1 MYPSAMRRRAFVLS
15 LAALLAARRAG
26 AQRPETNP
34 RFRLGTELVPT
45 AVTVRDG
52 EGRLVTSLLR
62 DDFEVA
68 EDGVAQPVTQFTKE
82 RAPVSVALAL
92 DCSDS
97 IRGARMD
104 DARQAVQNFLE
115 NLLKPEDETALVFFN
130 HEARVAESWSR
141 DRGAIGGLL
150 RAVRPTGATAIY
162 DAVGAALPLFADR
175 VHPRAALVVVSDG
188 ADTASDTTIT
198 ALKQKLVREDIFLYA
213 VGIASPTVRGPSRI
227 NPQVLRELAGSSGGY
242 AEIIGSTAEIAG
254 ATERI
259 AEELNNQYM
268 LGYTPTTPGD
278 GRSYRAIRVRV
289 KQQDLNVRARRGV
302 VR

>member
-1 MYPSAMRRRAFVLS
+1 MRRREFMWS
-15 LAALLAARRAG
+15 LAALLATRRVR
-26 AQRPETNP
+26 AQKPQETDP

-52 EGRLVTSLLR
+52 EGRLVKSLR
-62 DDFEVA
+62 REDFEVA
-68 EDGVAQPVTQFTKE
+68 EDGVAQPVTQFTTE
-82 RAPVSVALAL
+82 RVPVSVALAL

-97 IRGARMD
+97 MRGSRMD
-104 DARQAVQNFLE
+104 DARSAVRNFLE
-115 NLLKPEDETALVFFN
+115 NLLDPEDETALIFFN
-130 HEARVAESWSR
+130 HEARVAEGWSR
-141 DRGAIGGLL
+141 DRGAVAGLL
-150 RAVRPTGATAIY
+150 KAVRPTGATAIY

-188 ADTASDTTIT
+188 ADTASDTAIT

-213 VGIASPTVRGPSRI
+213 IGIASPTVRGPSRI

-242 AEIIGSTAEIAG
+242 AEIIASTAEIAG

-259 AEELNNQYM
+259 ADELNNQYM
-268 LGYTPTTPGD
+268 LGYTPVSTGD
-278 GRSYRAIRVRV
+278 GRTYRAIRVRV
-289 KQQDLNVRARRGV
+289 KQQELNVRARRGV

>member
-1 MYPSAMRRRAFVLS
+1 MRRREFVLS
-15 LAALLAARRAG
+15 LAALLAARPVR
-26 AQRPETNP
+26 AQRLPETNQ

-68 EDGVAQPVTQFTKE
+68 EDGVTQPVTQFTKE
-82 RAPVSVALAL
+82 RIPVSVALAL

-97 IRGARMD
+97 MRGERME
-104 DARQAVQNFLE
+104 DARRAVQNFLE
-115 NLLKPEDETALVFFN
+115 TLLKPEDETALIFFN

-141 DRGAIGGLL
+141 DRESIGGLL
-150 RAVRPTGATAIY
+150 RGVRPTGATAIY
-162 DAVGAALPLFADR
+162 DAVAAALPLFADR

-188 ADTASDTTIT
+188 ADTASDTAIT
-198 ALKQKLVREDIFLYA
+198 ALKQKLVREDVFVYA

-268 LGYTPTTPGD
+268 LGYTPATPGD

-289 KQQDLNVRARRGV
+289 KQLDYNVRARRGV